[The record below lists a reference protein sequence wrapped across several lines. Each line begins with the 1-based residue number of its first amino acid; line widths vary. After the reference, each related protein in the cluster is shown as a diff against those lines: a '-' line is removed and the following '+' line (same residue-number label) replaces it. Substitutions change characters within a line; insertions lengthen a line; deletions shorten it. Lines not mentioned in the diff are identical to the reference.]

1 MSTHEKS
8 SIEPDVAEPERQV
21 THTATA
27 VTSSVPPRMAN
38 LELFRSTPLQLEPF
52 EHCIVRDFVDAE
64 SLERIERDFPDIQ
77 QGGSFPVE
85 SLKYGA
91 GFEQLVNEL
100 LSEETKQAFSEHFS
114 IDLSGRPATLTVRGN
129 CRQKDGRIHTDS
141 KTKLIT
147 VLLYLNRSWPSDGGR
162 LRLLRSGTDMED
174 VIAEVSPD
182 RGTLVAFRCRD
193 NAWHGHKSYSG
204 VRRALQLNWVV
215 DEAAARRS
223 RRTHGWSAIFKRLF
237 RK

>member
-1 MSTHEKS
+1 MSTNGNISPEQG
-8 SIEPDVAEPERQV
+8 VAESLTESSADAGS
-21 THTATA
+21 TA
-27 VTSSVPPRMAN
+27 SGVPSRMTD
-38 LELFRSTPLQLEPF
+38 LELLRSTPLQVEPF
-52 EHCIVRDFVDAE
+52 EYCIVRNFIDAE

-85 SLKYGA
+85 SLSYGPH
-91 GFEQLVNEL
+91 FRQLVDEL
-100 LSEETKQAFSEHFS
+100 LSEETKQAFADHFS

-129 CRQKDGRIHTDS
+129 SRQKDGRIHTDS

-147 VLLYLNRSWPSDGGR
+147 VLLYLNRSWQSEGGR
-162 LRLLRSGTDMED
+162 LRLLRSGTDMDD

-182 RGTLVAFRCRD
+182 AGTLVAFRCRE
-193 NAWHGHKSYSG
+193 NAWHGHKPFNG

-223 RRTHGWSAIFKRLF
+223 RRTHGWSAVFKKLF
-237 RK
+237 K